1 MTNSTPIES
10 NFHKDLANHLNAEIV
25 LGSVTNMTEA
35 IQWLQ
40 YTYLYVRLIRC
51 PSKYID
57 TTSNFFVSY
66 KNDPFFSVK
75 LREMLEGA
83 AMELAKMKMA
93 RFDSGD
99 NFYATDVGRI
109 ASHFY
114 IDCAT
119 IGRWNEK
126 ISNSVTVEDVLDLI
140 CMSTEFGE
148 MNLREEEE
156 PDLMRLRKKH
166 CPYDVKSFRREP
178 DSPATKANILLQVC
192 KCHSIC
198 WKHYLM
204 NIRTNTWNSNV
215 LEHVG

>member
-10 NFHKDLANHLNAEIV
+10 TFHKDLPNHLNAEIV

-75 LREMLEGA
+75 LREMLERA

-119 IGRWNEK
+119 VGKWNEH
-126 ISNSVTVEDVLDLI
+126 ISNSCTVEDVLDLI

-148 MNLREEEE
+148 MNLRDEEE
-156 PDLMRLRKKH
+156 PDLMRLRKEH
-166 CPYDVKSFRREP
+166 CPYEVKSFKRDP
-178 DSPATKANILLQVC
+178 DSPSTKANILLQVYFGSAFC
-192 KCHSIC
+192 IKSCFTFPC
-198 WKHYLM
+198 CVM
-204 NIRTNTWNSNV
+204 FNV
-215 LEHVG
+215 